1 MSVDRDTV
9 RRIARLARLA
19 VDEDQVAHMES
30 ELNALLAWVE
40 QLQEVDI
47 EGVPPMTSVVEQRL
61 KMREDAVTDGGYPQD
76 LMKNAPQAEDNFF
89 VVPKVV
95 E

>member
-1 MSVDRDTV
+1 MSVDKDTV

-19 VDEDQVAHMES
+19 LEEERVEPMVQ
-30 ELNALLAWVE
+30 ELNGILAWVE
-40 QLQEVDI
+40 QLKEVDV
-47 EGVPPMTSVVEQRL
+47 EGVAPMTSVVEHGL
-61 KMREDAVTDGGYPQD
+61 KMRADVVTEGNNAEA
-76 LMKNAPQAEDNFF
+76 LMQNAPLGEDHFF

>member
-1 MSVDRDTV
+1 MSVDKDTV

-19 VDEDQVAHMES
+19 LEEERVEPMAN
-30 ELNALLAWVE
+30 ELNQILDWVR
-40 QLQEVDI
+40 QLEELDVA
-47 EGVPPMTSVVEQRL
+47 GVAPMTSVVKQKL
-61 KMREDAVTDGGYPQD
+61 KMRNDAVTDGGSAEAVTA
-76 LMKNAPQAEDNFF
+76 NAPLAEDHFF

>member
-1 MSVDRDTV
+1 MSVDKDTV

-19 VDEDQVAHMES
+19 IEEERVEPMVN
-30 ELNALLAWVE
+30 ELNQMLAWVA
-40 QLQEVDI
+40 QLEEVDI
-47 EGVPPMTSVVEQRL
+47 AGIEPMTSVIAQKL
-61 KMREDAVTDGGYPQD
+61 KLREDKVTAGGDARAVTA
-76 LMKNAPQAEDNFF
+76 NAPLAEDNFF

>member
-1 MSVDRDTV
+1 MPVDRETV

-19 VDEDQVAHMES
+19 VDEDQVAAMET
-30 ELNALLAWVE
+30 ELNALLSWVE
-40 QLQEVDI
+40 QLAEVNV

-61 KMREDAVTDGGYPQD
+61 KMREDLVTDGGNADD
-76 LMKNAPQAEDNFF
+76 LMKNAPQAEDHFF

>member
-1 MSVDRDTV
+1 MAVDRETV

-19 VDEDQVAHMES
+19 VDEDQVIAMEG
-30 ELNALLAWVE
+30 ELNALLTWVE
-40 QLQEVDI
+40 QLQEVNV
-47 EGVPPMTSVVEQRL
+47 EGVPPMASVVEQRL
-61 KMREDAVTDGGYPQD
+61 KLREDAVTDGGYAD
-76 LMKNAPQAEDNFF
+76 NLMLNAPQNEDHFF

>member
-1 MSVDRDTV
+1 MSVDKDTV

-19 VDEDQVAHMES
+19 LEEERVQPMVQ
-30 ELNALLAWVE
+30 ELNGILNWVE
-40 QLQEVDI
+40 QLKEVDV
-47 EGVPPMTSVVEQRL
+47 EGVAPLTSVVEQRL
-61 KMREDAVTDGGYPQD
+61 KMREDVVTEGDNAD
-76 LMKNAPQAEDNFF
+76 ALMANAPGGEDHFF

>member
-19 VDEDQVAHMES
+19 LEEDRVEPMVQ
-30 ELNALLAWVE
+30 ELNGILAWVE
-40 QLQEVDI
+40 QLKEVDV
-47 EGVPPMTSVVEQRL
+47 EGVSPMTSVVEQRL
-61 KMREDAVTDGGYPQD
+61 KMREDVVTETDHAEE
-76 LMKNAPQAEDNFF
+76 LMSNAPGGEDHFF

>member
-1 MSVDRDTV
+1 MSVDKDTV

-19 VDEDQVAHMES
+19 LEEERVEPMVQ
-30 ELNALLAWVE
+30 ELNGILAWVE
-40 QLQEVDI
+40 QLKEVNV
-47 EGVPPMTSVVEQRL
+47 EGIAPLTSVVEQRL
-61 KMREDAVTDGGYPQD
+61 KMRDDVVTDGGNAD
-76 LMKNAPQAEDNFF
+76 ALMVNAPGGEDHFF